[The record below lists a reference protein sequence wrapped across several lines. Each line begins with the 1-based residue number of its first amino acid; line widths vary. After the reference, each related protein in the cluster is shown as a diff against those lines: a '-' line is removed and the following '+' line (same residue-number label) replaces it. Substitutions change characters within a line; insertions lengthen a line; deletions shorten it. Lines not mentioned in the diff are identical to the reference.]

1 LSICAAMP
9 GALKRAGKRSNKDED
24 TKRKYPGG
32 RIGHQVIACGKSTTQ
47 RDASVVA
54 KPTLPYIIEESVQKE
69 KRLRL
74 YFKGRG
80 YDVGDKQGFLEAIVE
95 YTLRREDLCEGYLT
109 T

>member
-1 LSICAAMP
+1 MP
-9 GALKRAGKRSNKDED
+9 GGSRRAGRRPDKDGD
-24 TKRKYPGG
+24 TEGDHPGG
-32 RIGHQVIACGKSTTQ
+32 RIRHQVIACGKSTTQ